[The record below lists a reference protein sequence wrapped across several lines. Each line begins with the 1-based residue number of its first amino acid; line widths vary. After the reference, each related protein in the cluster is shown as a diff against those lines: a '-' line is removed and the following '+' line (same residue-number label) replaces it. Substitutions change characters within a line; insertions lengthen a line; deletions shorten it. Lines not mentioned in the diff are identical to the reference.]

1 MPHKVRAQDLEKA
14 EQSVQAWWRPWKDL
28 TAFFLPSFHPE
39 FGTRANSQHYR
50 VTFTEIQNQTNV
62 QYVINDERDTK
73 LFSMLNPVSAAHD
86 CQEVASKVTECFSG
100 TRRQLLLDIEKW
112 RTSDS
117 SVPIFILDGIAGI
130 GKTTVVKT
138 VCTRA
143 AAERG
148 LAGSWF
154 FSRDQQ
160 DRRTTRGFVAALA
173 FQLASYHPS
182 LRERISQALED
193 HPDVLQKTI
202 RVQFDT
208 LIHEPLQAVFL
219 ELGGTHTISIDAID
233 ECDLDE
239 AVEVLSIL
247 LGSVP
252 KLPHLRL
259 LISCRPNRPS
269 DCFFRSIAAL
279 TSSTCMTSRPRLSN
293 PTSVCT
299 STTASLRGKLMRHSL
314 ISFPSLA
321 CIGKGKE
328 YLVQMA
334 GKLFIV
340 ASTAI
345 DFILDPRRLDPG
357 RQIRKLLDANTG
369 SGLASTPMDRLY
381 TQVLRT
387 AVPEPVDDWFGDYQ
401 VIVGAIVVASD
412 ILPVQSLAS
421 LLDKDPNDI
430 IRTLSNLHSLIAPT
444 NRDEAYR
451 VHHKSFTDFV
461 TDPSRCSIDP
471 RFLIDASAAHFY
483 LARGCLRVMVRTLK
497 QNICDLPLSDWNK
510 ERSQLAPGTLDRI
523 PPELAYACTHW
534 IPHFQQGLS
543 HFSASEDAALATQL
557 NLFVDGHLLSWL
569 EVLALTSRFDTAW
582 RSVDML
588 SKAISLILSTATGKT
603 LETLSHVSEALQDCL
618 RFIALHPNL
627 PRLFPMHIYLFS
639 ALFT

>member
-1 MPHKVRAQDLEKA
+1 
-14 EQSVQAWWRPWKDL
+14 
-28 TAFFLPSFHPE
+28 
-39 FGTRANSQHYR
+39 
-50 VTFTEIQNQTNV
+50 
-62 QYVINDERDTK
+62 
-73 LFSMLNPVSAAHD
+73 MLNPVSAAHD

-259 LISCRPNRPS
+259 LISCRPNRPFRLFLQKHRGPHVFHLHDIEASVVES
-269 DCFFRSIAAL
+269 DIRLYIDH
-279 TSSTCMTSRPRLSN
+279 RLS
-293 PTSVCT
+293 PGQIDEALPDLLPPPWR
-299 STTASLRGKLMRHSL
+299 ASAKE
-314 ISFPSLA
+314 
-321 CIGKGKE
+321 KE

-588 SKAISLILSTATGKT
+588 SKAIVSQ
-603 LETLSHVSEALQDCL
+603 TLSHVSEALQDCL

-627 PRLFPMHIYLFS
+627 PRLFPMHIYLSSVPFLPRGSTMSRLYARCQPSNSVKVISGIDRGWDPPRCIAFLSGHQGLITSMAFAPDSEELCS
-639 ALFT
+639 ASQDMTVRIWHIATATPLRTI